1 MIKKHSSILV
11 ASIATLL
18 LYVNL
23 VDPRTIPPV
32 ATFAVFGLLYVVFSQ
47 LLIVALAG
55 LRYVL
60 LTKWQTSTIR
70 RVAYSLALLPTF
82 LLLLQSVGQLT
93 VRDAL
98 LASALTVL
106 LYAYTYRMGLKSIGS
121 NTTE

>member
-1 MIKKHSSILV
+1 MIKKHSILLA
-11 ASIATLL
+11 ASIAALV
-18 LYVNL
+18 LYINM

-55 LRYVL
+55 LRFLL

-106 LYAYTYRMGLKSIGS
+106 LYAYTYRMRLKTTGKS
-121 NTTE
+121 TTE